1 VWPAEYFNILKSGVM
16 ARHFQLQENCL
27 RAMGHSDNVDSTKNR
42 AFSLKHISSLLFVIS
57 AQYPLISYVVYN
69 RNDMEKVT
77 ACLSVVLTNMLTVI
91 KITTFLVKRLE
102 FWKMIRLFRKM
113 HEQCK

>member
-1 VWPAEYFNILKSGVM
+1 
-16 ARHFQLQENCL
+16 
-27 RAMGHSDNVDSTKNR
+27 MGHSDNVDSTKNR